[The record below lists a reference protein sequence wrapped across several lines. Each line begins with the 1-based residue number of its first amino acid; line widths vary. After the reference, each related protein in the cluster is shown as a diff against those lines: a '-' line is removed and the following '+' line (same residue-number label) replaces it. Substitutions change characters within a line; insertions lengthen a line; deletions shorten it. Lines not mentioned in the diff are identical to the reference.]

1 MSKLIQGV
9 HHVALKPTAEQYEK
23 TVDFYTRLLGM
34 EVVSRWGDEKRP
46 CLFIS
51 CGDNTCMEILG
62 SETEIAPGGPLCHIA
77 FATDKVDELIEAV
90 RAEGYPIKVEPKD
103 GDLGGKPI
111 RIAFCYG
118 PVGEEIEFFCVKA

>member
-1 MSKLIQGV
+1 MEKRIQGV
-9 HHVALKPTAEQYEK
+9 HHIAIKPTAAQYEK

-34 EVVSRWGDEKRP
+34 EVVQKWGDPQRP
-46 CLFIS
+46 NLFVS

-62 SETEIAPGGPLCHIA
+62 TDTEIVPGGPLCHIA
-77 FATDKVDELIEAV
+77 FATQCVDELIETV
-90 RAEGYPIKVEPKD
+90 RAEGYTVKVEPRD

-118 PVGEEIEFFCVKA
+118 PVGEEIEFFCVKG